1 MSWLS
6 LERVTRAS
14 STASTPSRSITA
26 WSTTTTTSPSCA
38 GPSRSCGTRTS
49 RACDAIKADATPY
62 QLVIVDTVARVL
74 PGVDM
79 NEQQTVTM
87 FMERIGVIGALTG
100 AATIG
105 VHHQNK
111 TGGMMG
117 STFFRGQRRLR
128 F

>member
-1 MSWLS
+1 
-6 LERVTRAS
+6 
-14 STASTPSRSITA
+14 
-26 WSTTTTTSPSCA
+26 
-38 GPSRSCGTRTS
+38 
-49 RACDAIKADATPY
+49 
-62 QLVIVDTVARVL
+62 VL

-100 AATIG
+100 ASTIG

-117 STFFRGQRRLR
+117 STFFEANADFVFEVSREGEEDGPLTAGEIVAPK
-128 F
+128 